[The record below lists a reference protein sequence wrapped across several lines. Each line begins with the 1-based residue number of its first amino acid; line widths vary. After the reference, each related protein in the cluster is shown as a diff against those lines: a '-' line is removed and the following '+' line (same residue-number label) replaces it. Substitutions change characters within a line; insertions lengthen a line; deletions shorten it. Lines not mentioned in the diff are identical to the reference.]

1 MKIYTMPVE
10 LLIKFEAENE
20 KKAMELLTFMK
31 IDTAFEDAD
40 ATKLLNIEEQWG
52 ELTEIKESK

>member
-1 MKIYTMPVE
+1 MKTYIMPVTLE
-10 LLIKFEAENE
+10 IKFEAENE
-20 KKAMELLTFMK
+20 KQAMELITFMK

-40 ATKLLNIEEQWG
+40 ATKLLNVEEQWG